1 MEEPDNFVVNGYVL
15 DEMIERQIDCNSMAS
30 EVEGGGLACKKW
42 VSKKGYLC
50 TKEEPTSAQVSNLCG
65 SLHSKDSTFNFRCT
79 MDA

>member
-42 VSKKGYLC
+42 VSKKGYLARKKNQLQHKSQ
-50 TKEEPTSAQVSNLCG
+50 TYVVVSIQ
-65 SLHSKDSTFNFRCT
+65 KNFRCT